1 MPSTHDDHKHVAY
14 FMSKRTETCLLSP
27 METLII
33 TDSEPVNFLSNPVPE
48 YLRHLHLV
56 DDK

>member
-1 MPSTHDDHKHVAY
+1 MMTTSMLLISCC
-14 FMSKRTETCLLSP
+14 MSRRTETCLLSP

-33 TDSEPVNFLSNPVPE
+33 TDSEPVNYLSNPVPG
-48 YLRHLHLV
+48 YLRQPHLV